1 MSYEKAE
8 KSSDLFDTV
17 PEMWYLAIMLVS
29 LALGITGLAVWPTY
43 TSPAVPLYGVALCIV
58 FIVPVGIV
66 TAMTGIPISLNILAE
81 FFGGLIAEGNALAL
95 NYFKCY
101 G

>member
-1 MSYEKAE
+1 MF
-8 KSSDLFDTV
+8 LWLV
-17 PEMWYLAIMLVS
+17 PEFWYLTIMVVA

-43 TSPAVPLYGVALCIV
+43 TSPAVPLYGVAMCLV
-58 FIVPVGIV
+58 FIVPTGIV
-66 TAMTGIPISLNILAE
+66 TAMTGLPISLNILAE
-81 FFGGLIAEGNALAL
+81 FFGGLMAEGNALAL

>member
-1 MSYEKAE
+1 METNSA
-8 KSSDLFDTV
+8 LILV
-17 PEMWYLAIMLVS
+17 PELWYLCITLAA

-43 TSPAVPLYGVALCIV
+43 TSPAVPLYGVALCLV
-58 FIVPVGIV
+58 FIVPVGII
-66 TAMTGIPISLNILAE
+66 TGITGIPISLTVIAE
-81 FFGGLIAEGNALAL
+81 FFGGLMAEGNALAL